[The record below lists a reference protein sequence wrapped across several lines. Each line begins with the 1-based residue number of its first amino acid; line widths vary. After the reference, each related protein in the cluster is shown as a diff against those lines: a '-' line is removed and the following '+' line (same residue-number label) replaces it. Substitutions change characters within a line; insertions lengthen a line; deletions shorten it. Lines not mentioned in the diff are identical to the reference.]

1 MGDSKGDVMNYDIQR
16 KISEIKQR
24 FKDPVTRKP
33 AYKTEQEIRDDAVK
47 YFHEELKNKRLI

>member
-1 MGDSKGDVMNYDIQR
+1 MNYDIQR

-33 AYKTEQEIRDDAVK
+33 AYKTEQEIRDAAVK
-47 YFHEELKNKRLI
+47 YFHEELKNKRII